1 MIDKFFDAL
10 NVTNPNNGQRNIK
23 FFQSPYTSA
32 KDFRLKVCVL
42 CHCPWRGY
50 SCICIS
56 AKFFMDVKLPLLLL
70 YSN

>member
-1 MIDKFFDAL
+1 MIEKFFDAL

-42 CHCPWRGY
+42 CYCPWCSY

-56 AKFFMDVKLPLLLL
+56 AKFCTDVKLSQLLL
-70 YSN
+70 YSS